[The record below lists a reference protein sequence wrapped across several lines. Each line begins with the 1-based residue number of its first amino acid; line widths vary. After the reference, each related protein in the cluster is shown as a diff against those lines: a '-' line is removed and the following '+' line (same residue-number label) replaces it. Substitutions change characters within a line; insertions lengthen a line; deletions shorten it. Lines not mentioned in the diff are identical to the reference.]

1 MIKLNS
7 FLFIAILSLGTIG
20 WYASSNNWQ
29 IWDLFEK
36 IGDNWFI
43 SWENILSSSISW
55 EKLMDETITNS
66 KIKDST
72 IILDDLSEAIKNSL
86 SLADSSLQSF
96 SETDPLSVHLTW
108 DQTID
113 WKKIFKWQVL
123 STATPSWNNS
133 LVTKKYFEDYLTQE
147 LTPSYNR
154 VMWLDYGPCS
164 KVCWGWYKFKTLE
177 CKRNNEE
184 VVDYSYCDESQKPTN
199 SVQCNTDSCRYKL
212 QSTSCTYWY
221 TKIYED
227 TWCKSVTVDWQNIW
241 VRVSS
246 WPNYYAGNSNDYV
259 ILWSSSSICSH
270 TTYDFWLWWSFSM
283 PQKWI
288 LCKENQ

>member
-7 FLFIAILSLGTIG
+7 LLFIAILSLGTIG
-20 WYASSNNWQ
+20 WYVSSNNWQ

-36 IGDNWFI
+36 FGDNWFI

-66 KIKDST
+66 KIKNST
-72 IILDDLSEAIKNSL
+72 IILDDLSDEIKNSL

-154 VMWLDYGPCS
+154 VMWITYSSCS
-164 KVCWGWYKFKTLE
+164 KKCWGWYKSKTLE

-184 VVDYSYCDESQKPTN
+184 VVDYSYCDESQKPINT
-199 SVQCNTDSCRYKL
+199 VVCNTDSCWYKL
-212 QSTSCTYWY
+212 RQTSCPYWY
-221 TKIYED
+221 TKIFEN
-227 TWCKSVTVDWQNIW
+227 TWCHSVSYDWQYIW
-241 VRVSS
+241 VRENPVNFAAWSS
-246 WPNYYAGNSNDYV
+246 TNYV
-259 ILWSSSSICSH
+259 TLPSSSSACSV
-270 TTYDFWLWWSFSM
+270 TTYDFWLWWSYIHL
-283 PQKWI
+283 KKRI
-288 LCKENQ
+288 LCKEDQ